1 MRFRAGV
8 AVVVAIAVC
17 AAMRDVPAV
26 VRTRHSKAVTR
37 AMPRDPHRRSRWAW
51 EPGLSL
57 GGDGRTVWVAGNH
70 CALIDQ
76 HGVCELDPSQAGFAP
91 DYTPVWRS
99 TNGGCSYRW
108 IADPLKAIESQASQR
123 DAAGALGQDKP
134 GGYDT
139 DVAVAPRARPGRPPL
154 LYVVSAWEGSSTL
167 AVSGDGGRSWRVT
180 DLAGLVPFQDRP
192 WLGTRGACDLYLE
205 YHLFT
210 GSQNIA
216 SIPRV
221 ERYDGC
227 ALHDRAVAGQPAP
240 APEASTSI
248 EPESSQATR
257 GNQVMAKL
265 AVGGGRLYA
274 AYQQCDTLLASL
286 TCDSPG
292 NRQSVWVA
300 ISSDRGASFTDVPLP
315 DAHLLG
321 TLDDGTWPMAAAA
334 DDRGH
339 VAVAVVDTH
348 HVVLWTSS
356 DSGRRWRLRRKPVDA
371 GLGWR
376 LAEVPSVAIRGRTVV
391 VAWNGSPPAR
401 SGAPQRWYMT
411 VARSDDGGRHFR
423 YRRLDPLLATTDHGT
438 SLADTLYDDFGT
450 AIDRSGAIALAYT
463 QSCAGHSPS
472 DRECPGASQSTQAN
486 TLVVRS
492 AWIAGPHKS
501 RHPRPSRQGERDR
514 P

>member
-8 AVVVAIAVC
+8 AAAVAIAVC
-17 AAMRDVPAV
+17 AATPDVPAV
-26 VRTRHSKAVTR
+26 ARTRHSKAVTH

-99 TNGGCSYRW
+99 TNGGRSYRW

-139 DVAVAPRARPGRPPL
+139 DVAVAPRARPGRSPL

-180 DLAGLVPFQDRP
+180 DRAGLVPFQDRP

-227 ALHDRAVAGQPAP
+227 ALYDRAVAGQPAP

-339 VAVAVVDTH
+339 AAVAPAPQTG
-348 HVVLWTSS
+348 
-356 DSGRRWRLRRKPVDA
+356 GRRPRLAPGRGPERGRPREHGGRSVEREPARAFGHAAALVHDGRPLRRRRAALQVPAARSPARHHRPRDLARRHPLRRLRH
-371 GLGWR
+371 
-376 LAEVPSVAIRGRTVV
+376 RGR
-391 VAWNGSPPAR
+391 PL
-401 SGAPQRWYMT
+401 
-411 VARSDDGGRHFR
+411 RSDRARLHAVVRRSFAERPRVPGRIPEHAGEHAGR
-423 YRRLDPLLATTDHGT
+423 QVGLDRR
-438 SLADTLYDDFGT
+438 
-450 AIDRSGAIALAYT
+450 
-463 QSCAGHSPS
+463 
-472 DRECPGASQSTQAN
+472 STQEPAPSP
-486 TLVVRS
+486 V
-492 AWIAGPHKS
+492 AAG
-501 RHPRPSRQGERDR
+501 RARPSLSA
-514 P
+514 